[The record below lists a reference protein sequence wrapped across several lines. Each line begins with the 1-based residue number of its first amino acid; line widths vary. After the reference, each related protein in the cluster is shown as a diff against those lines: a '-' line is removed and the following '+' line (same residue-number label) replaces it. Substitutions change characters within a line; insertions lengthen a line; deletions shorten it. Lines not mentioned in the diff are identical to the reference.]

1 MNTIESLELKI
12 AKFLRVG
19 VAVAGG
25 LMFVGWCFQ
34 IKWSGD
40 PFFNFRIYDQIPFK
54 DMVEFAIYRKQWGI
68 LISYT
73 GLVTLI
79 SLPVIRVLLTTYLF
93 LRQKEK
99 ILAGIAAVVLLGL
112 ILSMTL
118 GIEL

>member
-1 MNTIESLELKI
+1 MSTIENLELKI

-19 VAVAGG
+19 VAVAGV
-25 LMFVGWCFQ
+25 LMFIGWAMQ

-40 PFFNFRIYDQIPFK
+40 PFFNFKHYDQIPLK
-54 DMVEFAIYRKQWGI
+54 DMIEFAIYRKQWGI
-68 LISYT
+68 LVSYT

-79 SLPVIRVLLTTYLF
+79 SLPVIRVVLTAYLF

-99 ILAGIAAVVLLGL
+99 ILAGIAAIVLVGL
-112 ILSMTL
+112 IVSMTL